1 MMVSRKI
8 MLVSVFSVAVVFVA
22 GCATSPT
29 GLKQLKLFPDGQ
41 MTKMGVTAFEEMKAN
56 TPRST
61 NQATNKYVECV
72 ASTLYSQVN
81 SSVLWELVVFEDDA
95 VNAFALPGGKIG
107 VYTGLLNVAKNQHQ
121 LAAVIGHEI
130 AHVTADHGNARIST
144 AYATQTGLQLTQLIA
159 GAASPE
165 KSQLLGLLGLGAQY
179 GILMPYGRS
188 QEREA
193 DILGL
198 RMMSKSGFDPT
209 ESVKLWQNMAAAG
222 GGKEPPEFMS
232 THPSNQTRIQA
243 LNENMAAAKQQY
255 KAAMASGMK
264 PDCDSLRKAD
274 A

>member
-1 MMVSRKI
+1 MVSRKI
-8 MLVSVFSVAVVFVA
+8 MLVSVFSVAVAFVA

-61 NQATNKYVECV
+61 DQATNKYVACV

-81 SSVLWELVVFEDDA
+81 SSVQWELVVFEDDA